1 MSWESLKTKQDKN
14 PDSEI
19 DILFATLF
27 NLPNGN
33 KVIDY
38 LERITIKANVS
49 PQTPSSNLWHLEGQR
64 YLVNLIKNKIR
75 KGSKNNE

>member
-27 NLPNGN
+27 NLPNGK
-33 KVIDY
+33 KVTFSQMKQTTKFKIDH
-38 LERITIKANVS
+38 RSKAFKKIK
-49 PQTPSSNLWHLEGQR
+49 
-64 YLVNLIKNKIR
+64 KFF
-75 KGSKNNE
+75 